1 MRILRIAGVAGLLI
15 LSVLFVGQSAFGA
28 ARSWEMDKAHSNV
41 YFSID
46 HVFSK
51 VHGHFNEFTTMVNF
65 DPANLQES
73 KFVFEIK
80 TDSIDTNIAKRDKH
94 LQSADFFDA
103 AKHPVM
109 KFESDTVTDAGN
121 NVYEVAGKLTV
132 KGQTYDLILPLTL
145 AGIKDHPAAKGQ
157 EVAGYNGK
165 VTLDRL
171 AHKIGG
177 GKFYDMGVVGRDV
190 EILVTL
196 EVLAKK

>member
-1 MRILRIAGVAGLLI
+1 MRILRITGVAGLLI

-109 KFESDTVTDAGN
+109 KFESDTVTDVGN
-121 NVYEVAGKLTV
+121 NVYKVAGKLTV
-132 KGQTYDLILPLTL
+132 KGQTYNLILPLTL
-145 AGIKDHPAAKGQ
+145 VGIKDHPQRARKLPASTAK
-157 EVAGYNGK
+157 
-165 VTLDRL
+165 
-171 AHKIGG
+171 
-177 GKFYDMGVVGRDV
+177 
-190 EILVTL
+190 
-196 EVLAKK
+196 